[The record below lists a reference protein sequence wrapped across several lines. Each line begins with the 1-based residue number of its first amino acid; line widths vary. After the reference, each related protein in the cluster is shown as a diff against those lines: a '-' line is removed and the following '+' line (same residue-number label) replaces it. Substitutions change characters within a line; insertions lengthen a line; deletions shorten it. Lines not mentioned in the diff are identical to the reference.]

1 MHIQQRICV
10 HIACIYAD
18 RRVRGFWALRM
29 QSSPTRQKRASSVK
43 WQSGMKGLDGYCG
56 DEKEWWCK
64 AEGGD
69 CRWKDGRVLR
79 KGSLGRWER
88 RKGMRWWRGRKLKGG
103 VTTPC
108 RMQNRGSIIVIERR
122 HYRGAQNVV
131 VIRIFP
137 FVFTSLCC
145 LVSFSSLPPSPS
157 SLSLSLSFSFFND
170 TLKSLWD
177 VDRLRDVPRERPSVP
192 F

>member
-1 MHIQQRICV
+1 MPTGESEVFELCGCSHPPL
-10 HIACIYAD
+10 D
-18 RRVRGFWALRM
+18 RRERLV
-29 QSSPTRQKRASSVK
+29 SSGRAEWRDSTGTAAMRR
-43 WQSGMKGLDGYCG
+43 SGGAR
-56 DEKEWWCK
+56 

-69 CRWKDGRVLR
+69 CRWKDGRALR

-157 SLSLSLSFSFFND
+157 SLSLSLSLSFFF
-170 TLKSLWD
+170 L
-177 VDRLRDVPRERPSVP
+177 